1 MNISEVTAYS
11 PTLREEMAALMR
23 HLSDTAQ
30 CSEASLRRTLA
41 SRDCHLF
48 VATDEGGHIVGSATL
63 CLFCSPLG
71 WKGSIEDVVVSPLC
85 RGQHLGRALMEHI
98 LDFCR
103 AKQTEE
109 GEGAPLTLQ
118 LTSRASR
125 TAARALYA
133 SLGFTVKDTGFFT
146 LKVIGNR

>member
-1 MNISEVTAYS
+1 MNIHEITAYS
-11 PTLREEMAALMR
+11 PALHAEMASLMH

-30 CSEASLRRTLA
+30 CSETALRRTIR

-48 VATDEGGHIVGSATL
+48 IATDDGGSIVGSATL

-71 WKGSIEDVVVSPLC
+71 WKGSIEDVVVSPRH
-85 RGQHLGRALMEHI
+85 RGQHIGRALMEHI

-103 AKQTEE
+103 TLQAEE
-109 GEGAPLTLQ
+109 SDGAPLTLQ

-125 TAARALYA
+125 TAARSLYA
-133 SLGFTVKDTGFFT
+133 SLGFTMKDTDFFT
-146 LKVIGNR
+146 LKI

>member
-11 PTLREEMAALMR
+11 PTLHDEMAALMR

-30 CSEASLRRTLA
+30 CSEAALRRTLT

-48 VATDEGGHIVGSATL
+48 VATDEEGHIVGSATL

-98 LDFCR
+98 LDFCH
-103 AKQTEE
+103 ALQAENE
-109 GEGAPLTLQ
+109 GVPLTLQ

-125 TAARALYA
+125 TAARSLYA
-133 SLGFTVKDTGFFT
+133 SLGFTMKDTGFFT
-146 LKVIGNR
+146 LKI

>member
-1 MNISEVTAYS
+1 MNISEVTDYS
-11 PTLREEMAALMR
+11 PTLRDEMAALMC

-30 CSEASLRRTLA
+30 CSEASLHRTLA

-98 LDFCR
+98 LEFCR
-103 AKQTEE
+103 AKQTE
-109 GEGAPLTLQ
+109 GGGAPLTLQ

-125 TAARALYA
+125 TAARSLYA

-146 LKVIGNR
+146 LKIIGSL

>member
-1 MNISEVTAYS
+1 MNISEVITYS
-11 PTLREEMAALMR
+11 PTLRDEMAALMR

-48 VATDEGGHIVGSATL
+48 VVTDEGGHIVGSATL

-85 RGQHLGRALMEHI
+85 RGKHLGRALMEHI
-98 LDFCR
+98 LEFCR
-103 AKQTEE
+103 AKQME
-109 GEGAPLTLQ
+109 GGGAPLTLQ

-125 TAARALYA
+125 TAARSLYA

-146 LKVIGNR
+146 LKIIGSL

>member
-11 PTLREEMAALMR
+11 PTLHDEMAALMC

-30 CSEASLRRTLA
+30 CSEAALRRTLT

-48 VATDEGGHIVGSATL
+48 VATDEDGHIVGSATL

-71 WKGSIEDVVVSPLC
+71 WKGSIEDVVVSPLY

-98 LDFCR
+98 LDFCH
-103 AKQTEE
+103 ALQAEN
-109 GEGAPLTLQ
+109 EGAPLTLQ

-125 TAARALYA
+125 TAARSLYA
-133 SLGFTVKDTGFFT
+133 SLGFTTKDTGFFT
-146 LKVIGNR
+146 LKI

>member
-1 MNISEVTAYS
+1 MNISEVIAYS
-11 PTLREEMAALMR
+11 PTLCDEMAALMR

-103 AKQTEE
+103 AKQTE
-109 GEGAPLTLQ
+109 GGGAPLTLQ

-125 TAARALYA
+125 TAARSLYA

-146 LKVIGNR
+146 LKIIGSL